1 MASERRIRVGSPHVP
16 EPPPGTFSRAIQVGN
31 ELFVAGMTANG
42 PSGIEGG
49 DSMGG
54 QTTAVFTKI
63 KHLVEAAGGTMNDIV
78 KMTGFITDISR
89 RDEYLKARQPFF
101 TADPPAST
109 LVEITAL
116 AAPGLIIEVE
126 VMAIIGSAGRGGP
139 RHGPPHPP
147 TLRAPRRSRGARRPL
162 KGRHGKTRR

>member
-1 MASERRIRVGSPHVP
+1 MADTRRRRVSSPSVH

-31 ELFVAGMTANG
+31 QLFVAGMTANN
-42 PSGIEGG
+42 PNGIEGG
-49 DSMGG
+49 DSMAG
-54 QTTAVFTKI
+54 QTHAVFTKI
-63 KHLVEAAGGTMNDIV
+63 KALVEAAGGTMNDIV

-101 TADPPAST
+101 TTDPPAST

-126 VMAIIGSAGRGGP
+126 VMAIIGCSGTRGSGAP
-139 RHGPPHPP
+139 RLRRGA
-147 TLRAPRRSRGARRPL
+147 TKARGSGGRAPRR
-162 KGRHGKTRR
+162 KK

>member
-1 MASERRIRVGSPHVP
+1 MADTRRRRVSSPAVQ

-31 ELFVAGMTANG
+31 QLFVAGMTANG

-49 DSMGG
+49 DSMAG
-54 QTTAVFTKI
+54 QTHAVFTRI
-63 KHLVEAAGGTMNDIV
+63 KALVEAAGGTMNDIV

-116 AAPGLIIEVE
+116 AAPGLTIEVE
-126 VMAIIGSAGRGGP
+126 VMAVIGSSRGGAAARP
-139 RHGPPHPP
+139 SAR
-147 TLRAPRRSRGARRPL
+147 RAKPSSKPRRPARGKARR
-162 KGRHGKTRR
+162 